1 VTAIL
6 PTVTPD
12 LAKTATIEAIQS
24 QLVQAQATQTVQ
36 AEQTEA
42 APQSQLLAV
51 IPPIEM
57 SLFAAAD
64 PNATVLEKLLPG
76 ARLPV
81 RQLQGSEWA
90 EVEAPSGAL
99 GWVRAR
105 LVLYEGNPERLPA
118 DLRFRN
124 LSGRT
129 DLPMVQ
135 GVVVSFGGAKG
146 DYLLSDPQNEQSGV
160 RRIPVG
166 TQVIVLLTG
175 EGIRSY
181 GSGVWYFVAL
191 ADPNDATRLLQ
202 GWLPAEV
209 VGPRE

>member
-1 VTAIL
+1 LAAIL

-12 LAKTATIEAIQS
+12 LAKTATIEAVQA
-24 QLVQAQATQTVQ
+24 QLAQAQATQTAQ
-36 AEQTEA
+36 AEQTVA

-64 PNATVLEKLLPG
+64 PNATVLEKLSPG

-81 RQLQGSEWA
+81 RQLQESEWA
-90 EVEAPSGAL
+90 QVEGPSGAL

-105 LVLYEGNPERLPA
+105 LVLYEGNAELLPA

-124 LSGRT
+124 LTNRS
-129 DLPMVQ
+129 DLPVVW
-135 GVVVSFGGAKG
+135 GAVVSFGGARG

-160 RRIPVG
+160 RWIPVG
-166 TQVIVLLTG
+166 AEVIVLLTG
-175 EGIRSY
+175 DGVRSY
-181 GSGVWYFVAL
+181 GSGRWYFVVL
-191 ADPNDATRLLQ
+191 ADPNDRTRLLQ

-209 VGPRE
+209 VGARG